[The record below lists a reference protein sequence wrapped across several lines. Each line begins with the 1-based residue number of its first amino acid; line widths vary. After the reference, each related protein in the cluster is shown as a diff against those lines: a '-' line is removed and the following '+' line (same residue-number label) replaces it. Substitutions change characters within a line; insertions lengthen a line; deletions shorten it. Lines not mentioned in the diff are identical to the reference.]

1 MRFDFVLDDAYFVA
15 FHEEMVATRLPRW
28 RWHRRVAVASLG
40 SAVAMLGWTLLSA
53 RADTLALALVFA
65 LVGGGMTWRLRR
77 RRDRW
82 LAFQRELPTYGAH
95 VAVEVRDGQLVQ
107 TSDRVP
113 DVLGIRRGEI
123 LESPRGWFV
132 TYDIVHMGTQP
143 TDRAVNTRKASA
155 WLPADAM
162 SPPAPRDAF
171 AAAVASAFRVV
182 RR

>member
-1 MRFDFVLDDAYFVA
+1 MPSPDAIAVSDLSVIFGEGA
-15 FHEEMVATRLPRW
+15 ARN
-28 RWHRRVAVASLG
+28 VAVDRASFTVPKGG
-40 SAVAMLGWTLLSA
+40 SFG
-53 RADTLALALVFA
+53 
-65 LVGGGMTWRLRR
+65 LVGESGSGKSTVLRAIAGLIGDWTGGIAINGEKLGH

-82 LAFQRELPTYGAH
+82 LTFQRELPTYGAH

-143 TDRAVNTRKASA
+143 TARAVNTRKASA